1 MGLNVT
7 LRDRTAFGKE
17 TGSRVLENLS
27 ETITLR
33 ELIRRRVT
41 EEVEEFNRDRP
52 ELFRGLVQPSDAEA
66 TLNGYRLRKPD
77 RIDPARQVEIAL
89 RAFEANGFFVLVGD
103 RQVGLLDD
111 PLQLKPDTDVA
122 FVKLVPLVGG

>member
-1 MGLNVT
+1 MSLSVT

-27 ETITLR
+27 ETVTLR

-41 EEVEEFNRDRP
+41 EEVEEFNRNRP
-52 ELFRGLVQPSDAEA
+52 EFFRGLVQPTDAET

-77 RIDPARQVEIAL
+77 PIDPARQVEIAL
-89 RAFEANGFFVLVGD
+89 QAFEANGFFVLVGD
-103 RQVGLLDD
+103 RQVGRLDE